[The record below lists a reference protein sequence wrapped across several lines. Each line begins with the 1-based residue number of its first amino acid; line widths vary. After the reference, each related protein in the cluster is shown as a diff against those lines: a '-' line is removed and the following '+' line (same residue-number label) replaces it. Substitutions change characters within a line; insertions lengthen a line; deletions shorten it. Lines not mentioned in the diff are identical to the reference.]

1 MPTTMQLI
9 SAQTLTSASAS
20 VVFSSIPQTFTD
32 LKVVYSARN
41 TDSQAALYIR
51 PNGSTA
57 NLSARRLMAD
67 GATVSSGT
75 SGSTIYVF
83 SLNDSTTTSNSYSN
97 TEFYIPNYASTTVAK
112 SISIDGTSETNAS
125 PGAGAFRYLGA
136 GLWNDTTAISSITL
150 VPEGTGIFAIGSS
163 FYLYGISSDTANQ
176 NTSGPYAFGGDTI
189 TTDGTY
195 WYHAFLNSNSFTP
208 QKNLS
213 NVDFLVVA
221 AGGGSQGAGGGGGAG
236 GVRSS
241 ITWTGGSSIG
251 NNLESKLSF
260 TANTIYSC
268 VVGAGGATFATD
280 VAGSSLNG
288 GYSSIFGNG
297 FTTITSAGG
306 GGGAGY
312 SGGPAGTGGSGGGG
326 SWTDPSTGSYATGA
340 NASPSGQGY
349 AGGNGGTAGANGSA
363 GGGGGA
369 GAVGGN
375 SNGGSVAGNGGNG
388 IYTALTNALSIGQ
401 LSGGNYYVGG
411 GGGGFGTSVQ
421 GTGGTG
427 GGGNGVGQSG
437 NGNPGTANT
446 GGGAGGAWSRPGSQ
460 GGSGL
465 IILRYAV

>member
-1 MPTTMQLI
+1 MQLI

-51 PNGSTA
+51 PNGSTS

-67 GATVSSGT
+67 GTTVSSGT

-195 WYHAFLNSNSFTP
+195 WYHTFLNSNSFTP

-213 NVDFLVVA
+213 VDYLVVA
-221 AGGGSQGAGGGGGAG
+221 GGGGGGAKNNSVCGGGGAGGLRCTVTATGGGGSLESKLSLTAGTVYAAVVGAGGVCGSSNGSNSVFATITSTGGGLGGSSGAGVTGGSGGGSGEDQLGGGSGTANQGYAGGQGNGGAGGVYSGGGGGGANAVGASGGTSGGGNGGNGVTTSISGSSVTYAGGGGGA
-236 GVRSS
+236 VY
-241 ITWTGGSSIG
+241 T
-251 NNLESKLSF
+251 
-260 TANTIYSC
+260 
-268 VVGAGGATFATD
+268 
-280 VAGSSLNG
+280 
-288 GYSSIFGNG
+288 
-297 FTTITSAGG
+297 
-306 GGGAGY
+306 
-312 SGGPAGTGGSGGGG
+312 
-326 SWTDPSTGSYATGA
+326 TGSA
-340 NASPSGQGY
+340 
-349 AGGNGGTAGANGSA
+349 
-363 GGGGGA
+363 
-369 GAVGGN
+369 
-375 SNGGSVAGNGGNG
+375 
-388 IYTALTNALSIGQ
+388 
-401 LSGGNYYVGG
+401 
-411 GGGGFGTSVQ
+411 

-427 GGGNGVGQSG
+427 GGGNGGAG
-437 NGNPGTANT
+437 TGAGTAGTANT
-446 GGGAGGAWSRPGSQ
+446 GGGGGAGTNNTSRSAN
-460 GGSGL
+460 GGSG
-465 IILRYAV
+465 IIIVRYAV